1 MARADGFPAR
11 PTSDGDFAAGGDK
24 GTAANAM
31 PSRLRMVA
39 AASGRAI
46 PATNKPLGRSNPAR
60 SKIHMQTT
68 EDLASHSTQLHQTGS
83 GIAGDNI

>member
-1 MARADGFPAR
+1 
-11 PTSDGDFAAGGDK
+11 
-24 GTAANAM
+24 M

-39 AASGRAI
+39 ARARQGNSGGEQAAGAVEPGAKDRNA
-46 PATNKPLGRSNPAR
+46 GRMDHSNGLDLSR

-83 GIAGDNI
+83 GVAGDNI